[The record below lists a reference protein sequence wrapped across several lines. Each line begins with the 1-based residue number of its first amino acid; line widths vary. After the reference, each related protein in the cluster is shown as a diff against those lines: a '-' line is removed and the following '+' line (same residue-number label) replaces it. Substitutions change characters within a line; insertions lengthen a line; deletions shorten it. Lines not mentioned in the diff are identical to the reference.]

1 MLIMNQQSIIRDIET
16 RARERRISISALCRR
31 AGIHPD
37 TFRNWRKTP
46 GNPEPVGANLHLVE
60 RLYAELR
67 KIDAEDAKRVAKNG
81 GVAA

>member
-1 MLIMNQQSIIRDIET
+1 MNQQSIIRDIEQC
-16 RARERRISISALCRR
+16 ARERRISISALCRR

-46 GNPEPVGANLHLVE
+46 QNPDPVGANLHSVE

-67 KIDAEDAKRVAKNG
+67 KIDAEDAERVAKNG

>member
-1 MLIMNQQSIIRDIET
+1 MLIMNQQSIIRDIEK

-46 GNPEPVGANLHLVE
+46 GNPEPVGANLQLVE
-60 RLYAELR
+60 RLYVELR

>member
-60 RLYAELR
+60 RLYVELR

>member
-1 MLIMNQQSIIRDIET
+1 MLVMNQQSIIRDIEK

-60 RLYAELR
+60 RLYVELR

>member
-1 MLIMNQQSIIRDIET
+1 MNQQSIVRDIER
-16 RARERRISISALCRR
+16 RAKASRIPIAQLCRR

-37 TFRNWRKTP
+37 TFHSWRKTER
-46 GNPEPVGANLHLVE
+46 NPEPAGANLHSIE